1 MKKLVF
7 IIGCISLLFIT
18 GCQKELSD
26 NFSTYT
32 NHPLNDTLW
41 ARNLSAG
48 ASVNEL
54 IGLLVPEI
62 VIDSFEVDRD
72 TTLKYGD
79 SLEIAF
85 TAGSCIAT
93 GTTAAAPTG
102 KVKLEIVRLKTKGD
116 YIKAFKPTTANS
128 YLLETGGA
136 FFIRVSKDGKEL
148 SLAPGTTVKIRFS
161 DTQEPQSNF
170 QVFYGKENNPV
181 AANRIDTSFTWTRD
195 TDTSFLKIFQK
206 LSNTPGIGI
215 KGYELTSKN
224 LRWIS
229 AERYI
234 DSTRPK
240 AKITAILSPN
250 FTNKNTAV
258 FAVFTDQK
266 TIVKLGADFASRS
279 FSAAIIP
286 LNSKIKL
293 VSISRIGDALYLGTK
308 DISDIGITVAYSLK
322 PEKKSLKDIVG
333 FLNGL

>member
-7 IIGCISLLFIT
+7 IIGCLSLLFIT

-41 ARNLSAG
+41 ARNVSEG

-62 VIDSFEVDRD
+62 VIDSFEVARD

-79 SLEIAF
+79 SLEIFF
-85 TAGSCIAT
+85 TAGSCIAP
-93 GTTAAAPTG
+93 GTTAPTG

-148 SLAPGTTVKIRFS
+148 SLAAGTTVKIRFS
-161 DTQEPQSNF
+161 DTQEPQSNL
-170 QVFYGKENNPV
+170 QAFYGKENNPV
-181 AANRIDTSFTWTRD
+181 AANRIDTSFTWARD
-195 TDTSFLKIFQK
+195 TDTGYLKTFQK
-206 LSNTPGIGI
+206 PSNSQGMVI
-215 KGYELTSKN
+215 KGYEVTSKN
-224 LRWIS
+224 LRWVS

-266 TIVKLGADFASRS
+266 TIVKLNADFASRS
-279 FSAAIIP
+279 FAAVNIP
-286 LNSKIKL
+286 VNSKIKL

-308 DISDIGITVAYSLK
+308 DISDIGITAAYSLK
-322 PEKKSLKDIVG
+322 PEKKSLKDLVG

>member
-7 IIGCISLLFIT
+7 ITGCLLLLFFT

-41 ARNLSAG
+41 ARNVSAG

-85 TAGSCIAT
+85 TAGSCIAS
-93 GTTAAAPTG
+93 GTTAPTG

-116 YIKAFKPTTANS
+116 YIKAFKPTTADS

-148 SLAPGTTVKIRFS
+148 SLAPGATVKIRFS

-206 LSNTPGIGI
+206 LSNTSGIGI

-229 AERYI
+229 AQRYI

-279 FSAAIIP
+279 FAAANIP
-286 LNSKIKL
+286 RNSKIKL
-293 VSISRIGDALYLGTK
+293 VSISRIGDALYLSTK

-322 PEKKSLKDIVG
+322 PEKKSLKDIAG